1 MIIDNFYFF
10 VIRTIGTR
18 NEAYSPLRVD
28 ANTKLANS
36 IAAKR
41 LKVVGERRF
50 QVGKSF
56 RDIDHDQFAQ
66 CDFLNPNRQFPR
78 KIAIEYFCVS
88 LSAKLLITRKYT
100 CFSCTF
106 DTFIVLYR
114 KLLASN
120 RFVEFL

>member
-10 VIRTIGTR
+10 LFITIGTR

-28 ANTKLANS
+28 ANAKLANS

-41 LKVVGERRF
+41 LEVVGWRRF

-66 CDFLNPNRQFPR
+66 CDFLNPNRQFSR
-78 KIAIEYFCVS
+78 KIAIEYF
-88 LSAKLLITRKYT
+88 L
-100 CFSCTF
+100 CFL
-106 DTFIVLYR
+106 VG
-114 KLLASN
+114 KASDHEKIIPVF
-120 RFVEFL
+120 RVHSIHS